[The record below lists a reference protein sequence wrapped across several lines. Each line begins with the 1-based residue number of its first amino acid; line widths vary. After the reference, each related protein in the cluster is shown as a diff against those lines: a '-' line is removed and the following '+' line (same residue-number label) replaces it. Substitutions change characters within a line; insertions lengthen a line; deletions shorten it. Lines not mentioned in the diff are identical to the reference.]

1 MTNFMI
7 NNRTDTRKTV
17 LTSMGKF
24 PSFHIGLMKMRN
36 FPKTPPAIMVDR
48 AVFELSL
55 ILKNYELPGSVKVC
69 F

>member
-1 MTNFMI
+1 
-7 NNRTDTRKTV
+7 
-17 LTSMGKF
+17 MGKF

-69 F
+69 FWK